1 LASTVDEKVFGVAM
15 SRLASNH
22 TVTRAHLQRINAL
35 CQCAMGYDT
44 VDHGL
49 WECGLHCALR
59 NEVQEKLRAAGI
71 DHGSSIRDILA
82 MRNMVALRLIFEYS
96 KDLGLHIKSNAYE
109 APRTHY
115 IPGLSEYTP
124 PLLKKKKKYI

>member
-1 LASTVDEKVFGVAM
+1 MASTVDERVFLIAM
-15 SRLASNH
+15 SRFASNH
-22 TVTRAHLQRINAL
+22 TGTRANLPRINVDQDAI

-44 VDHGL
+44 IDYGL

-59 NEVQEKLRAAGI
+59 NELQEKLRAAEI

-96 KDLGLHIKSNAYE
+96 KDLGLHI
-109 APRTHY
+109 
-115 IPGLSEYTP
+115 
-124 PLLKKKKKYI
+124 